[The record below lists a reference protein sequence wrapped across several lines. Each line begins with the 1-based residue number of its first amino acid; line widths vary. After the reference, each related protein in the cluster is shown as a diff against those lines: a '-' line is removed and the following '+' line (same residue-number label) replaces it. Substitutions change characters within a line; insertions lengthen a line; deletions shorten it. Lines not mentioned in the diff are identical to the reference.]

1 MGRDQVMKREDL
13 GGVVDGL
20 LHSYARTRLD
30 TRPRPPSRQSIEKIV
45 EQLRRLLFPGYY
57 ADENVPASSLRY
69 HVGTWVCELQS
80 DLSRAIRRAL
90 VHYDAQPADR
100 ASITAQTVSLALLRA
115 LPELREA
122 LLFDAQALLD
132 GDPAARTIDEIVLT
146 YPGFEAIM
154 VHRLAHWL
162 HRADVPYMPRAISE
176 HAHARTGIDI
186 HPGATIGERF
196 FIDHGTGVVIGE
208 STEIGRDVKIYQGVT
223 LGALSVSRDRAGT
236 KRHPTIE
243 DRVVIYAGATV
254 LGGDTVIGEG
264 AVIGGNVWL
273 TESVA
278 PGTTVIE
285 SPPTLHFKSHGPRAA
300 GG

>member
-100 ASITAQTVSLALLRA
+100 AARLYRHLQEIEWELAARARAQAGANQLL
-115 LPELREA
+115 EA
-122 LLFDAQALLD
+122 LRQRGRQLGILTRNSQEIAYETLRVCDLLEFFDRECVLARESATPKPGPDGIRQLLSHWAAD
-132 GDPAARTIDEIVLT
+132 PSAAVMVGDYLYDLMA
-146 YPGFEAIM
+146 G
-154 VHRLAHWL
+154 H
-162 HRADVPYMPRAISE
+162 
-176 HAHARTGIDI
+176 
-186 HPGATIGERF
+186 
-196 FIDHGTGVVIGE
+196 
-208 STEIGRDVKIYQGVT
+208 
-223 LGALSVSRDRAGT
+223 RAGT
-236 KRHPTIE
+236 
-243 DRVVIYAGATV
+243 ATV
-254 LGGDTVIGEG
+254 YVDIRGSGKWAAHADVTVRDLVELRTL
-264 AVIGGNVWL
+264 AVAQAEV
-273 TESVA
+273 
-278 PGTTVIE
+278 
-285 SPPTLHFKSHGPRAA
+285 
-300 GG
+300 